1 MNTVSMQ
8 LYLKVID
15 EAKKLRQ
22 QNTIL
27 QRQVTILKRDQ
38 QVSEEER
45 IENFPQNILFTKT
58 TENAQVNYQQVDSE
72 QRPDNIP
79 QIQTSTETTTESSP
93 LFLGPIFY
101 DILKRHEQFRQTNK
115 KLKYSELELQFW
127 VVVRY
132 RAPKLYKAMVKQFGA
147 PAKDYIRKV
156 RRDIRNLDLNQSKQ
170 YDTELAKSLGFQ
182 CYCEQTYKYKSRFL
196 IGEMLILKRI
206 YIENQD
212 ATIPQICEL
221 FRKETQMA
229 ISAYTAKR
237 ILEGLNVGKN
247 HVINKYLLDK
257 GLDVDFKW

>member
-1 MNTVSMQ
+1 
-8 LYLKVID
+8 
-15 EAKKLRQ
+15 
-22 QNTIL
+22 
-27 QRQVTILKRDQ
+27 
-38 QVSEEER
+38 
-45 IENFPQNILFTKT
+45 
-58 TENAQVNYQQVDSE
+58 
-72 QRPDNIP
+72 
-79 QIQTSTETTTESSP
+79 
-93 LFLGPIFY
+93 
-101 DILKRHEQFRQTNK
+101 
-115 KLKYSELELQFW
+115 
-127 VVVRY
+127 
-132 RAPKLYKAMVKQFGA
+132 MVKQFGA
-147 PAKDYIRKV
+147 PTKNYIRKV

-229 ISAYTAKR
+229 ISAYTAMR

-257 GLDVDFKW
+257 GVDVDFGLRPGRKIVNHTTFKVYFVYSKILNVIYQIILQLLYPFFMLNISTLLFYCQNCGLYKYDTKPVIYNLLNNKCGRMNYYSQDAYSKTIYYSKTIIVLNNQVIIHYTLDILIQLIINIDTMQLIEKCKYKLKMKYIIV